1 MDNILKIL
9 LASSSVIA
17 LNFIFKTITSN
28 DFDKL
33 LIPKYQKMLQVV
45 CAFILLIALF
55 IGYGVLFAFLMNQ
68 VKELRYTDFAIGIL
82 LLVYIIA
89 LIIIGCTCIS
99 KKQKEKK
106 TGNEINYSEKKVEY
120 ITIGMVFLNLI
131 IYAYFLNE
139 SYFKSGVKN
148 GAYYW
153 DLISCIIVFFMITYL
168 LMKAQLYLQGFKRRR
183 WSYVL
188 SPTPE
193 KIEER
198 YLHVLYAISA
208 TQLVLSEDEN
218 SHYPT
223 SIYLFDMTKQS
234 YIHFER
240 VLTLKKESK

>member
-1 MDNILKIL
+1 
-9 LASSSVIA
+9 
-17 LNFIFKTITSN
+17 
-28 DFDKL
+28 
-33 LIPKYQKMLQVV
+33 
-45 CAFILLIALF
+45 
-55 IGYGVLFAFLMNQ
+55 MNQ
-68 VKELRYTDFAIGIL
+68 VKENRYTDFVIGIL

-89 LIIIGCTCIS
+89 LIIIGCICIS

-106 TGNEINYSEKKVEY
+106 TGREINYSEKKVEY
-120 ITIGMVFLNLI
+120 LTIGMIFLNLI

-139 SYFKSGVKN
+139 SYLKPVKN

-153 DLISCIIVFFMITYL
+153 DLISCISVFFMITYL

-208 TQLVLSEDEN
+208 TQLVLSEDGN
-218 SHYPT
+218 SQYRRHHDQAFESLQKILFAIREEVGNKYPV
-223 SIYLFDMTKQS
+223 
-234 YIHFER
+234 R
-240 VLTLKKESK
+240 